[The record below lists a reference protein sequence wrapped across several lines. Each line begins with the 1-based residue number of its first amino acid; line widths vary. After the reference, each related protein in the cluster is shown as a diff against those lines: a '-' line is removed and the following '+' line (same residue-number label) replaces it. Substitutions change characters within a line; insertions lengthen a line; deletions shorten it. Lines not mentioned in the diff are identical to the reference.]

1 MRSPVIVDGR
11 NIWVTY
17 NLSEQ
22 GFDYAGV
29 GIQLETV

>member
-1 MRSPVIVDGR
+1 MRTPVVIDGR

-17 NLSEQ
+17 NLAEQ

-29 GIQLETV
+29 GIQSETL